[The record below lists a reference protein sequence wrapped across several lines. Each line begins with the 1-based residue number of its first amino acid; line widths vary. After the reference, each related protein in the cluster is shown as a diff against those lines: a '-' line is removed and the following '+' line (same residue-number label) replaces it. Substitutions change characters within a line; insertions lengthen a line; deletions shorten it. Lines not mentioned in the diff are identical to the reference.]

1 MKNILTLSLAITL
14 TLLGVSE
21 SHAQWGNKKVAG
33 NGNVTTKTANTSSY
47 DAIEGVGSMDVH
59 LQKGTEGNITVTT
72 DDNLHEY
79 IIIEVKDNKL
89 VLKTKKNTNLKT
101 NKGIHVTVPFQDIS
115 KVSMVGSG
123 DIDSEDTVKADNL
136 KVYVTGSGDIVLDV
150 ETNTLKAKVT
160 GSGDIK
166 LSGTTRDLEVSV
178 AGSGDFSGF
187 GLSAQNTEA
196 SVSGSGDIKVVAKNS
211 IKARVA
217 GSGDIIYKG
226 NPEHSDTKASGSGD
240 INSY

>member
-1 MKNILTLSLAITL
+1 MKNILTLTLAITL

-21 SHAQWGNKKVAG
+21 SHAQWGNKKVVG
-33 NGNVTTKTANTSSY
+33 NGNVTTKTVNTSSY
-47 DAIEGVGSMDVH
+47 DAIEGVGSMDIH
-59 LQKGTEGNITVTT
+59 LQRGTEGNITVTT
-72 DDNLHEY
+72 DDNLHGY

-101 NKGIHVTVPFQDIS
+101 NKGIHVNVPFQDIS

-160 GSGDIK
+160 GSGDIE
-166 LSGTTRDLEVSV
+166 LNGTTRDLEVSV
-178 AGSGDFSGF
+178 TGSGDFSGF
-187 GLSAQNTEA
+187 GLSAQNTKA
-196 SVSGSGDIKVVAKNS
+196 SVSGSGDIKVVAKSS